1 MQVSTRVLST
11 MVGVFTFACS
21 ALPILK
27 ATFVPAT
34 MGQEIALQAR
44 TTTKTLI
51 K

>member
-27 ATFVPAT
+27 ATLVSVT
-34 MGQEIALQAR
+34 MGQEIAFQVR
-44 TTTKTLI
+44 TTSETLTK
-51 K
+51 